1 MDKGVDPDSIAQ
13 VRGMTFP
20 DHPPDGLE
28 GVRAA
33 LEQARRPFFCT
44 GTIPLDSTNP
54 ISILFRNKGNSD
66 PATFTAVQFP
76 LKSDDDIKPLLDA
89 SHQALFGRG
98 DQNVLDPSYRRAL
111 VLHKGDFGIHPA
123 GSLEPHG
130 LGILTSI
137 SESLLESSV
146 LTERDAGSVIEQK
159 ESIFEWDWAIGVLSG
174 RDYTSE
180 RGEERRRSIIAR
192 LDKLNVYSEGDFF
205 KGHVDTPS
213 SEEMFGTLLINLPV
227 EHEGG
232 QLTIKEPLRGN
243 EREEFTTGWGKA
255 SGFEWVAFFS
265 DCEHEVLP
273 VIRGHRSA

>member
-1 MDKGVDPDSIAQ
+1 
-13 VRGMTFP
+13 MTFP
-20 DHPPDGLE
+20 DPPPDGLE

-98 DQNVLDPSYRRAL
+98 DQNVLDPSYRKAL
-111 VLHKGDFGIHPA
+111 VLHKGDFGIHPT

-146 LTERDAGSVIEQK
+146 
-159 ESIFEWDWAIGVLSG
+159 
-174 RDYTSE
+174 
-180 RGEERRRSIIAR
+180 
-192 LDKLNVYSEGDFF
+192 LNVYSEGDFF

-243 EREEFTTGWGKA
+243 EHEEFTTEWGKA

-273 VIRGHRSA
+273 VTRGHRSVG